1 MKDKLYRKLFESS
14 RHGDTDDA
22 LNILNQSAIA
32 EQIINI
38 LGSDGQIL
46 CIAFESNN
54 SELMKALI
62 EYYEKNIL
70 GRIEDEAES
79 KKMNTKFIAMIDKIV
94 EDEEVSDEMKEALG
108 KYLDED
114 LIKASGETFSYDC
127 ETDTHNAYDDS
138 GDHSDV
144 SLATI
149 GSSHDE

>member
-1 MKDKLYRKLFESS
+1 MKEVSLRLFYLCQLGYNKRVFDILRVSEQKGEIIDIISS
-14 RHGDTDDA
+14 DDFF
-22 LNILNQSAIA
+22 S
-32 EQIINI
+32 
-38 LGSDGQIL
+38 
-46 CIAFESNN
+46 IAFESNN

-79 KKMNTKFIAMIDKIV
+79 KKMNVKFVAMIDKIV
-94 EDEEVSDEMKEALG
+94 EDESVSDEMKEALG

-127 ETDTHNAYDDS
+127 ETDTHNTYDDS

>member
-1 MKDKLYRKLFESS
+1 MKEVSLRLFYLCQLGYNERVFDILRVTEQKGEIVDIISS
-14 RHGDTDDA
+14 NDFF
-22 LNILNQSAIA
+22 S
-32 EQIINI
+32 
-38 LGSDGQIL
+38 
-46 CIAFESNN
+46 IAFESNN

-70 GRIEDEAES
+70 GRIEDETES
-79 KKMNTKFIAMIDKIV
+79 AKMNAKFIKIIDWIV